1 MSIEISSN
9 NASTTLALALPA
21 SGVGS
26 TQVTLTSGTGKLFPQ
41 PGPATYPPGE
51 TTYFRLSLVDAATQ
65 TKHEIVYVTSRV
77 GDVLTVLRGQEG
89 TAVQQWNAG
98 DIAFNGNTA
107 GTEGV
112 QVQVT
117 QLQSGYLTYVAG
129 QGSTS
134 ALSATLPIQGLS
146 GLNAG
151 ITLNVLIPATN
162 AGAYTF
168 NLNNFGNRA
177 VVDSLGNSLDAG
189 YLVGGVIYQ
198 FVYDGTRWVVSS
210 GNDKARALYVDDSA
224 PASAPNGLI
233 VNTGLNLTALT
244 RGFIVYVRAANTNS
258 TGVTLKVDNLA
269 PVSAVASDGNA
280 IQATGIKSGGTYR
293 FLFDGQRFVTDVSNS
308 QSFPIG
314 TVLDFWGNQADIVT
328 RYGPGWQVAD
338 GSNGTPDLRD
348 RMTIGA
354 GLSYQKGAV
363 GGTTTVALNV
373 ENLPAHS
380 HPVSQTPHVHHSV
393 WDHAH
398 GVNDGGH
405 SHGISQSPHGH
416 GVGDPGHSHAYH
428 VIAQNTDSGG
438 SSALT
443 GGGRNTS
450 WDGQFDGIT
459 DGSGTGIWI
468 QPQNANIS
476 INGSGANI
484 SIQNFH
490 TEIDTWGANANV
502 TVGNTGNGTPV
513 GVLNPYV
520 ALWKIIR
527 VS

>member
-1 MSIEISSN
+1 MIEISAN

-65 TKHEIVYVTSRV
+65 TKHEILYVTNRV

-134 ALSATLPIQGLS
+134 ALTATLPIQGLS
-146 GLNAG
+146 ALSAG
-151 ITLNVLIPATN
+151 ISLNVLVPSTN
-162 AGAYTF
+162 SGPYTF

-177 VVDSLGNSLDAG
+177 VVDNLGNPLDAG

-198 FVYDGTRWVVSS
+198 FVYDGTRWVVSA
-210 GNDKARALYVDDSA
+210 GNDKARVLYVDDTA

-244 RGFIVYVRAANTNS
+244 RGFCVYVRAANTNS
-258 TGVTLKVDNLA
+258 TGVTLKVDNLPA
-269 PVSAVASDGNA
+269 IPAVASDGNA

-293 FLFDGQRFVTDVSNS
+293 FLYDGQRFVTDVSNN

-314 TVLDFWGNQADIVT
+314 TILDYWGNQADIVT
-328 RYGPGWQVAD
+328 KYGPGWQVAD
-338 GSNGTPDLRD
+338 GTNGTPDLRD

-363 GGTTTVALNV
+363 GGATTATLSV
-373 ENLPAHS
+373 ENLPAHG
-380 HPVSQTPHVHHSV
+380 HPASQAPHVHHLA

-405 SHGISQSPHGH
+405 Q
-416 GVGDPGHSHAYH
+416 HAYH
-428 VIAQNTDSGG
+428 VIARAATDEG
-438 SSALT
+438 STALT
-443 GGGRNTS
+443 GGGTNTS

-459 DGSGTGIWI
+459 DVSGSNISI
-468 QPQNANIS
+468 QPQYANVS

-490 TEIDTWGANANV
+490 TEIDTWGANANI
-502 TVGNTGNGTPV
+502 TVGNTGNGTPPAFAWRR
-513 GVLNPYV
+513 GQGM
-520 ALWKIIR
+520 R
-527 VS
+527 EDS

>member
-65 TKHEIVYVTSRV
+65 TKHEILYVINRV

-129 QGSTS
+129 QGSTTS
-134 ALSATLPIQGLS
+134 LSATLPIQGLS

-151 ITLNVLIPATN
+151 ISLNVLIPSTN

-168 NLNNFGNRA
+168 NLNNYGDRA
-177 VVDSLGNSLDAG
+177 VVDSLGNALGAG
-189 YLVGGVIYQ
+189 YLVGGVVYQ
-198 FVYDGTRWVVSS
+198 FVYDGTRWVVST
-210 GNDKARALYVDDSA
+210 GNDRSRALYVDDSA
-224 PASAPNGLI
+224 PASAPNNLI
-233 VNTGLNLTALT
+233 INTGLNLTTLT
-244 RGFIVYVRAANTNS
+244 RGFMVFVRAANTNS
-258 TGVTLKVDNLA
+258 TGITIKVDNL
-269 PVSAVASDGNA
+269 PPIPAVASDGNA

-293 FLFDGQRFVTDVSNS
+293 FLYDGQRFVTDISNS

-314 TVLDFWGNQADIVT
+314 TVLDFFGAQADIVT
-328 RYGPGWQVAD
+328 KYGPGWQVAD
-338 GSNGTPDLRD
+338 GSNGSPDLRD

-354 GLSYQKGAV
+354 GLSYTMGAA
-363 GGTTTVALNV
+363 GGATTTTLSVT
-373 ENLPAHS
+373 NLPAHT
-380 HPVSQTPHVHHSV
+380 HPVSQTPHTHHAA

-398 GVNDGGH
+398 AINDGGH
-405 SHGISQSPHGH
+405 SHGVSQSPHGH

-428 VIAQNTDSGG
+428 VIAQNTDSAG

-443 GGGRNTS
+443 GGGRNTG

-459 DGSGTGIWI
+459 DGAGTGIWI
-468 QPQNANIS
+468 QASNANVS
-476 INGSGANI
+476 INGSGANV
-484 SIQNFH
+484 SVQNFH
-490 TEIDTWGANANV
+490 TEIDTQGSNANI
-502 TVGNTGNGTPV
+502 TVGNTGNGAAISI
-513 GVLNPYV
+513 LNPYV

-527 VS
+527 LS